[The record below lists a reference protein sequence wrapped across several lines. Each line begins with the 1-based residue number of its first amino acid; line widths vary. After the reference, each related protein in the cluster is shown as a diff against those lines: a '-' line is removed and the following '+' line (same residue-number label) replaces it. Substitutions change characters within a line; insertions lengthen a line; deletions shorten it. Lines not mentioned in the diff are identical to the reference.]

1 MSDSLKKKSTREILA
16 FSLLPFGMS
25 TIYGIMGTALNLYFT
40 DVLGLSLGMTSIVL
54 SATKIWDA
62 VNDPMMGMIVD
73 KTHTRLG
80 KCRPY
85 VFWMS
90 LPVILVT
97 ALLFAPVNFGQN
109 GNFAYAIIAYLLYYT
124 VYTALD
130 IPYQG
135 LAPLVFPE
143 DKKRVRAISFS
154 NILGSLGS
162 VLPSLLFFTVAGLWG
177 RDNQKMGY
185 FGSALIFAII
195 GGIPMFFSA
204 FGFKEKIQ
212 IPPKRERY
220 SDGLKIVFKDKKFIC
235 LTIAAFFS
243 AIVNL
248 GAMFLPYFAKW
259 NCAGVIPIE
268 DLCNWIYNTF
278 GISIQLTSEGLLT
291 PLLQVGSGI
300 SYMLSMALV
309 PVLLKKMDKKTLWIG
324 VSLIGIVADV
334 ACFVIGV
341 WIIPYNTAAGAIT
354 YTVLRFF
361 TNFPVGIMTV
371 LLVAMFSDVVED
383 IEMRTGRRLEGTVFS
398 FRSLV
403 NKIAVAIFNVVMLN
417 IVDAFGYNAEKMT
430 ELTGNLTRPLIESTT
445 QSAIYGGVDYTLL
458 LNVIFFMLTA
468 FGAIGLLL
476 QAIPMFFYKFDEK
489 AQAGKL
495 KAFREEKA
503 RQEAEELNELYAGAQ
518 ANEQAK
524 EQVLSGKEN

>member
-1 MSDSLKKKSTREILA
+1 MANKLKNKSAREILA

-40 DVLGLSLGMTSIVL
+40 DVLGLSLAMTSIVL
-54 SATKIWDA
+54 SVTKVWDA
-62 VNDPMMGMIVD
+62 VNDPIMGMIVD

-90 LPVILVT
+90 FPVILVT
-97 ALLFAPVNFGQN
+97 ALLFAPVDFGQN
-109 GNFAYAIIAYLLYYT
+109 GNFVYAIIAYLIYY
-124 VYTALD
+124 VAYTALD

-135 LAPLVFPE
+135 LPSLVFPE
-143 DKKRVRAISFS
+143 DKQRVRAISFS

-204 FGFKEKIQ
+204 FGFKEKIY
-212 IPPKRERY
+212 IPPKKERY
-220 SDGLKIVFKDKKFIC
+220 VDGLKIVFKDKKFIC

-248 GAMFLPYFAKW
+248 GSMFLPYFAKW
-259 NCAGVIPIE
+259 NCAGVIPID
-268 DLCNWIYNTF
+268 DLCSWIYNTF

-309 PVLLKKMDKKTLWIG
+309 PVFLKKMDKKTLWIG
-324 VSLIGIVADV
+324 VSLIGIVADI

-341 WIIPYNTAAGAIT
+341 WIIPYNTVAGAVT
-354 YTVLRFF
+354 YTILRFF

-383 IEMRTGRRLEGTVFS
+383 IEMKTGKRLEGTVFS

-403 NKIAVAIFNVVMLN
+403 NKIAVAVFNVVMLN
-417 IVDAFGYNAEKMT
+417 IVDAFGYNAETMT
-430 ELTGNLTRPLIESTT
+430 ALTNNLTKPLIESTT
-445 QSAIYGGVDYTLL
+445 QAAVYGGVDYTLL

-476 QAIPMFFYKFDEK
+476 QAIPLFFYKFDEK
-489 AQAGKL
+489 AQAEKL

-503 RQEAEELNELYAGAQ
+503 RWEAEAFNAMAMEAEKQAAGSTGG
-518 ANEQAK
+518 E
-524 EQVLSGKEN
+524 G